1 MFGTQG
7 FECWAN
13 PVLTIENKPLG
24 VTQMDNQDIHTLRLM
39 GEIER
44 DGNPSQ
50 RELSRR
56 LNISLGLV
64 NTFLKRLVNKGYSKV
79 KTMPRNR
86 VKYFLTPEGLARKS
100 RLTVEYLHYSTRF
113 YKEIKQLLIRKFEEM
128 EEKRI
133 SAILFFGAGEVAELA
148 YLYLQLTNIHLVGIV
163 DERKNGT
170 TFFEFEAEGLD
181 RLDRGDWGAIL
192 VTRLDDTDR
201 DIEYLIE
208 KGVDS
213 AKIVTL

>member
-1 MFGTQG
+1 
-7 FECWAN
+7 
-13 PVLTIENKPLG
+13 
-24 VTQMDNQDIHTLRLM
+24 MDNQDIHTLRLM

-56 LNISLGLV
+56 LNLSLGLV
-64 NTFLKRLVNKGYSKV
+64 NTFLKRLVNKGYFKV

-113 YKEIKQLLIRKFEEM
+113 YKEIKQLLIGKFEEM
-128 EEKRI
+128 EKDQV
-133 SAILFFGAGEVAELA
+133 SSILFFGAGEVAELA

-163 DERKNGT
+163 DERKSGND
-170 TFFEFEAEGLD
+170 FFEFEAEGLE
-181 RLDRGDWGAIL
+181 RLDREDWDAVLI
-192 VTRLDDTDR
+192 TRLDDTDR
-201 DIEYLIE
+201 DIKYLIE
-208 KGVDS
+208 KGIDPS
-213 AKIVTL
+213 KIATL

>member
-1 MFGTQG
+1 
-7 FECWAN
+7 
-13 PVLTIENKPLG
+13 
-24 VTQMDNQDIHTLRLM
+24 MDNQDIHTLRLM

-44 DGNPSQ
+44 DGSPSQ

-64 NTFLKRLVNKGYSKV
+64 NTFLKRLVNKGYFKI

-113 YKEIKQLLIRKFEEM
+113 YKEIKQLLIGKFKEM

-133 SAILFFGAGEVAELA
+133 ASILFLGAGEVAELA
-148 YLYLQLTNIHLVGIV
+148 YLYLQLTNIDLVGIV
-163 DERKNGT
+163 DEGKNGND
-170 TFFEFEAEGLD
+170 FFEFEAEGLD
-181 RLDRGDWGAIL
+181 RVDREDWDAIL
-192 VTRLDDTDR
+192 VTRLDDTAR
-201 DIEYLIE
+201 DIKYLIE

-213 AKIVTL
+213 TKIITL

>member
-1 MFGTQG
+1 
-7 FECWAN
+7 
-13 PVLTIENKPLG
+13 
-24 VTQMDNQDIHTLRLM
+24 MDNQDIHTLRLM

-56 LNISLGLV
+56 LNLSLGLV
-64 NTFLKRLVNKGYSKV
+64 NTFLKRLVNKGYFKV

-113 YKEIKQLLIRKFEEM
+113 YKEIKQLLIEKFKEM
-128 EEKRI
+128 GKNRI
-133 SAILFFGAGEVAELA
+133 KTILFFGAGEVAELS
-148 YLYLQLTNIHLVGIV
+148 YLYLQLTNIELVGIV
-163 DERKNGT
+163 DEGKNGNN
-170 TFFEFEAEGLD
+170 FFEFEAEGRN
-181 RLDRGDWGAIL
+181 RLEREDWDAIL
-192 VTRLDDTDR
+192 VTRLDDTAR

-208 KGVDS
+208 TGVDAS
-213 AKIVTL
+213 KIVTL